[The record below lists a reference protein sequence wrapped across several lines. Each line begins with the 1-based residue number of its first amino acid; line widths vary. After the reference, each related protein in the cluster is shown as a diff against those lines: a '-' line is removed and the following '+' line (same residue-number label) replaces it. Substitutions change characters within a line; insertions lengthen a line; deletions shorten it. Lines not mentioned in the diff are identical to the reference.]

1 MISDHPLSLPRPS
14 LVPPTSPA
22 CVAWLNLVWGKCAQ
36 EHFLFLRLD
45 PHHLPCSCHVASF
58 LVLNHISMGTTKML
72 DGSSFGLTVLPPSEM
87 AKLKAFQRSRESTQS
102 PIFLGRFCSE
112 NWFQSWADLERAEE
126 HDCALPIPDGLSVPR
141 GGILSGGAVRCI
153 LRRGP
158 GLWSDRGISRGST
171 QARVG
176 Q

>member
-1 MISDHPLSLPRPS
+1 MCTGAFSISPIGSPSSALLLSRGILP
-14 LVPPTSPA
+14 
-22 CVAWLNLVWGKCAQ
+22 GFK
-36 EHFLFLRLD
+36 
-45 PHHLPCSCHVASF
+45 PHIDGNYGDA
-58 LVLNHISMGTTKML
+58 
-72 DGSSFGLTVLPPSEM
+72 GSSFGLTVLPLSKM